1 MELPSPSSVSHLS
14 VLQDGSASLDSRQLE
29 GAVSRI
35 LVLHFGILA
44 CRGMVAALTQ
54 FVSLGSRLKNIG
66 VILSQES
73 IVLVTPG
80 CFGTFCGF

>member
-1 MELPSPSSVSHLS
+1 M
-14 VLQDGSASLDSRQLE
+14 LQDGSAASGPRVVLIASKQLE
-29 GAVSRI
+29 RAVSRI

-44 CRGMVAALTQ
+44 CRGMMAALIQ
-54 FVSLGSRLKNIG
+54 FISLGSRLKNIG
-66 VILSQES
+66 VILSQEG